1 MRKNFFIIRCRLKSG
16 IPARNS
22 QTFELSPKFGKQ
34 KTATRAINKKRLE
47 DSAPPRRV
55 RSENFAPSANA
66 PPPMPGKRAKKAIT
80 RAVPPA
86 RCPRRP
92 QCAPR
97 ENLPAPPQKTFP
109 PQRKAPRPF
118 TADESRL
125 RRKMRFPCGFPREGN
140 FKCGRIWIFISVL
153 SCRIFEQLLIFF
165 QSRPFF
171 G

>member
-1 MRKNFFIIRCRLKSG
+1 MRRNFFIIRCRLKSG
-16 IPARNS
+16 IPARNA

-66 PPPMPGKRAKKAIT
+66 PPPMPGKHAKKAIT

-86 RCPRRP
+86 RCPHG
-92 QCAPR
+92 AAR

-109 PQRKAPRPF
+109 PRRKAPP
-118 TADESRL
+118 ALLPQEG
-125 RRKMRFPCGFPREGN
+125 KMRFPCGFPREGN